1 MPCTLIHTFLPRK
14 WYPSHS
20 GIVNTGTRLA
30 GIPIHLYLK
39 QGAALFEHQK
49 FHPGRT
55 FFFSLWKAN
64 LQKYCLKLFKWL
76 LLSVNLLIS
85 TNRIEKLHS
94 TRKPGGVEVI
104 SSINCELKLWRIGSL
119 AVILYITI
127 LSGLF
132 YKIFCIYAYK
142 KSR

>member
-14 WYPSHS
+14 WYPPHT

-30 GIPIHLYLK
+30 GILRHLYLK

-49 FHPGRT
+49 KSWSYL
-55 FFFSLWKAN
+55 FFSLWKAN
-64 LQKYCLKLFKWL
+64 LQKYCQKLFKGL

-85 TNRIEKLHS
+85 TNRIEELHS